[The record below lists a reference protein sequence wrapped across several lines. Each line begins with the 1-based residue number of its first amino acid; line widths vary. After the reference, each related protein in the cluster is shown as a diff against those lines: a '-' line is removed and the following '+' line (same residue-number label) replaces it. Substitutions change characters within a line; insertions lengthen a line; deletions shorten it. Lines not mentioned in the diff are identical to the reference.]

1 MRLEDSTLKVLGGS
15 ASPLLATRLAKEL
28 DVSLGKV
35 DTKRFPD
42 GECYVRIHDDLERED
57 VILVQSTL
65 SDQEVVELLLL
76 QDAIQEYRVRSLITV
91 VPYFGYARQDKLFN
105 NGEAISSRALIQAIQ
120 RNTDTVLLVDVHNLM
135 ILTYFDIPV
144 ENISGMLQIANYLKD
159 AGAEMVLSPD
169 EGSVSRARIV
179 GQIIG
184 TSVDYLEKTR
194 IDGETV
200 KITTKMLDVYRKRVA
215 IVDDII
221 ATGGTIVEAAKQLKD
236 QGAKEVIA
244 ACTHGLYAQGALE
257 KLEKVVDTIVSSDT
271 IENETSAVS
280 VAPELAKAIKNYQ

>member
-1 MRLEDSTLKVLGGS
+1 MKVLGGS
-15 ASPLLATRLAKEL
+15 ASPLLASRLAKEL
-28 DVSLGKV
+28 DVKLGKV

-57 VILVQSTL
+57 VILIQSTR

-76 QDAIQEYRVRSLITV
+76 QDAIQEFRVRSLITV
-91 VPYFGYARQDKLFN
+91 VPYFGYARQDKIFN
-105 NGEAISSRALIQAIQ
+105 RGEAISARAMIQAIQ
-120 RNTDTVLLVDVHNLM
+120 RNTDTLLMVDVHNLS
-135 ILTYFDIPV
+135 ILTHFDIPV
-144 ENISGMLQIANYLKD
+144 ENISGMLQIAHYLKD

-169 EGSVSRARIV
+169 EGSVCRARIV
-179 GQIIG
+179 GQVIG

-221 ATGGTIVEAAKQLKD
+221 ATGGTIVEASKQLKD

-244 ACTHGLYAQGALE
+244 ACTHGLFAQGALQR
-257 KLEKVVDTIVSSDT
+257 LEKVVDTIVSSDT

-280 VAPELAKAIKNYQ
+280 VAPELCKAIKNYQ

>member
-1 MRLEDSTLKVLGGS
+1 VKVLGGS

-28 DVSLGKV
+28 DVALGKV

-57 VILVQSTL
+57 VILVQSTRT
-65 SDQEVVELLLL
+65 DEEVIELLLL
-76 QDAIQEYRVRSLITV
+76 QDAIQEFRVRSLITV

-105 NGEAISSRALIQAIQ
+105 KGEAISSRALIQAIQ
-120 RNTDTVLLVDVHNLM
+120 RNTDTVLLVDVHNLT

-144 ENISGMLQIANYLKD
+144 ENISGMLQIANYLKE

-221 ATGGTIVEAAKQLKD
+221 ATGGTIIEASKQLKD

-244 ACTHGLYAQGALE
+244 ACTHGLYAQGALA

>member
-1 MRLEDSTLKVLGGS
+1 MKVLGGS

-28 DVSLGKV
+28 DVSQGKV

-57 VILVQSTL
+57 VVLVQSTRT
-65 SDQEVVELLLL
+65 DQEVVELLLL
-76 QDAIQEYRVRSLITV
+76 QDSIQEFRVRSLITV

-105 NGEAISSRALIQAIQ
+105 KGEAISSRALIQAIQ
-120 RNTDTVLLVDVHNLM
+120 RNTDTVLLVDVHNLT

-144 ENISGMLQIANYLKD
+144 ENISGMLQIANFLKE

-194 IDGETV
+194 IDGDTV

>member
-1 MRLEDSTLKVLGGS
+1 M
-15 ASPLLATRLAKEL
+15 LATRLAKEL
-28 DVSLGKV
+28 DVALGKV

-57 VILVQSTL
+57 VILVQSTR
-65 SDQEVVELLLL
+65 SDQEAIELLLL
-76 QDAIQEYRVRSLITV
+76 QDAIHEFRVRSLITV
-91 VPYFGYARQDKLFN
+91 VPYFGYARQDKIFN
-105 NGEAISSRALIQAIQ
+105 RGEAISSRALIHAIQ

-144 ENISGMLQIANYLKD
+144 ENISGMLQIAQYLKD

-179 GQIIG
+179 GQIMG

-244 ACTHGLYAQGALE
+244 ACTHGLFAQGALP

>member
-1 MRLEDSTLKVLGGS
+1 LKVLGGS
-15 ASPLLATRLAKEL
+15 ASPLLATRLSKEL
-28 DVSLGKV
+28 DVALGTTT
-35 DTKRFPD
+35 TKRFPD
-42 GECYVRIHDDLERED
+42 GECYVRIKDDLERED
-57 VILVQSTL
+57 VVLVQSTRT
-65 SDQEVVELLLL
+65 DMDIIELLLL

-105 NGEAISSRALIQAIQ
+105 KGEAISSRAIIQAIQ
-120 RNTDTVLLVDVHNLM
+120 RNTDTVLLVDVHNLT

-221 ATGGTIVEAAKQLKD
+221 STGGTIYEAAKQLKD
-236 QGAKEVIA
+236 QGAKEIIA
-244 ACTHGLYAQGALE
+244 ACTHGLYAQSALE
-257 KLEKVVDTIVSSDT
+257 KLEKVVDTIISSDT

>member
-1 MRLEDSTLKVLGGS
+1 MKVLGGS

-28 DVSLGKV
+28 DVALGKV

-57 VILVQSTL
+57 VILVQSTR
-65 SDQEVVELLLL
+65 SDQEVIELLLL
-76 QDAIQEYRVRSLITV
+76 QDAIHEFRVRSLITV
-91 VPYFGYARQDKLFN
+91 VPYFGYARQDKIFN
-105 NGEAISSRALIQAIQ
+105 RGEAISSRALIQAIQ

-144 ENISGMLQIANYLKD
+144 ENISGMLQIAQYLKD

-244 ACTHGLYAQGALE
+244 ACTHGLFAQGALP

>member
-1 MRLEDSTLKVLGGS
+1 MGVTLGLVAGSGRLPFEVAEAARERGV
-15 ASPLLATRLAKEL
+15 RLAIAAIEQNTDPAIESL
-28 DVSLGKV
+28 PSDAFAWLAAGELGK
-35 DTKRFPD
+35 
-42 GECYVRIHDDLERED
+42 
-57 VILVQSTL
+57 
-65 SDQEVVELLLL
+65 
-76 QDAIQEYRVRSLITV
+76 LIE
-91 VPYFGYARQDKLFN
+91 F
-105 NGEAISSRALIQAIQ
+105 
-120 RNTDTVLLVDVHNLM
+120 
-135 ILTYFDIPV
+135 
-144 ENISGMLQIANYLKD
+144 LKG

-280 VAPELAKAIKNYQ
+280 VAPELAKSIKNYQ

>member
-1 MRLEDSTLKVLGGS
+1 M
-15 ASPLLATRLAKEL
+15 LATRLAKEL
-28 DVSLGKV
+28 DVSQGKV

-57 VILVQSTL
+57 VVLVQSTRT
-65 SDQEVVELLLL
+65 DPEVVELLLL

-105 NGEAISSRALIQAIQ
+105 KGEAISSRALIQAIQ
-120 RNTDTVLLVDVHNLM
+120 RNTDTVLLVDVHNLT

-144 ENISGMLQIANYLKD
+144 ENISGMLQIANFLKD

>member
-1 MRLEDSTLKVLGGS
+1 MKVLGGS
-15 ASPLLATRLAKEL
+15 ASPLLSTRLAKEL
-28 DVSLGKV
+28 DVALGKV

-57 VILVQSTL
+57 VILVQSTRT
-65 SDQEVVELLLL
+65 DQEVVELLLL
-76 QDAIQEYRVRSLITV
+76 QDAIHEFRVRSLITV

-105 NGEAISSRALIQAIQ
+105 RGEAISSRALIQAIQ
-120 RNTDTVLLVDVHNLM
+120 RNTDTILLVDVHNLM

-144 ENISGMLQIANYLKD
+144 ENISGLLQIANYLRD

-236 QGAKEVIA
+236 QGAKDVIA
-244 ACTHGLYAQGALE
+244 ACTHGLFAQGALQ

>member
-1 MRLEDSTLKVLGGS
+1 
-15 ASPLLATRLAKEL
+15 LLATRLAKEL
-28 DVSLGKV
+28 DVSQGKV

-57 VILVQSTL
+57 VVLVQSTRT
-65 SDQEVVELLLL
+65 DPEVVELLLL

-105 NGEAISSRALIQAIQ
+105 KGEAISSRALIQAIQ
-120 RNTDTVLLVDVHNLM
+120 RNTDTVLLVDVHNLT

-144 ENISGMLQIANYLKD
+144 ENISGMLQIANFLKD

>member
-1 MRLEDSTLKVLGGS
+1 
-15 ASPLLATRLAKEL
+15 LLATRLSKEL
-28 DVSLGKV
+28 DVSLGTTV
-35 DTKRFPD
+35 TKRFPD
-42 GECYVRIHDDLERED
+42 GECYVHIKDDLERED
-57 VILVQSTL
+57 VILVQSTHT
-65 SDQEVVELLLL
+65 DQDIIELLLL

-105 NGEAISSRALIQAIQ
+105 KGEAISSRAIIQAIQ

-159 AGAEMVLSPD
+159 AGAELVLSPD

-200 KITTKMLDVYRKRVA
+200 KINTKMLDVYRKRVA

-221 ATGGTIVEAAKQLKD
+221 ATGGTILEAAKQLKD

>member
-1 MRLEDSTLKVLGGS
+1 MKVLGGS
-15 ASPLLATRLAKEL
+15 ASPLLATRLAREL
-28 DVSLGKV
+28 DVALGKV

-57 VILVQSTL
+57 VILVQSTRNDEEL
-65 SDQEVVELLLL
+65 VELLLL
-76 QDAIQEYRVRSLITV
+76 QDAIQEFRVRSLITV

-105 NGEAISSRALIQAIQ
+105 KGEAISSRALIQAIQ
-120 RNTDTVLLVDVHNLM
+120 RNTDTVLLCDVHNLM

-144 ENISGMLQIANYLKD
+144 ENVSGMLQIAQYLKD
-159 AGAEMVLSPD
+159 AGVEMVLSPD

-244 ACTHGLYAQGALE
+244 ACTHGLFAQGALE
-257 KLEKVVDTIVSSDT
+257 KLEKVVDTIVSSDS

-280 VAPELAKAIKNYQ
+280 VAPELCKAIKNYQ

>member
-1 MRLEDSTLKVLGGS
+1 M
-15 ASPLLATRLAKEL
+15 LATRLAREL
-28 DVSLGKV
+28 DVAQGKV

-57 VILVQSTL
+57 VILVQSTRT
-65 SDQEVVELLLL
+65 DEEVVELLLL

-105 NGEAISSRALIQAIQ
+105 KGEAISSRAIIQAIQ
-120 RNTDTVLLVDVHNLM
+120 RNTDTVLLCDVHNLM

-144 ENISGMLQIANYLKD
+144 ENVSGMLQIAQYLKD

-194 IDGETV
+194 IDGQTV

-244 ACTHGLYAQGALE
+244 ACTHGLFAQDALP

-280 VAPELAKAIKNYQ
+280 VAPELCKAIKNY

>member
-1 MRLEDSTLKVLGGS
+1 MKVLGGS
-15 ASPLLATRLAKEL
+15 SSPLLATRLAKEL
-28 DVSLGKV
+28 DIALGKV
-35 DTKRFPD
+35 DTRRFPD

-57 VILVQSTL
+57 VILVQSTR

-76 QDAIQEYRVRSLITV
+76 QDAIQEFRVRSLITV
-91 VPYFGYARQDKLFN
+91 VPYFGYARQDKIFN
-105 NGEAISSRALIQAIQ
+105 RGEAISSRALIQAIQ
-120 RNTDTVLLVDVHNLM
+120 RNTDTVLLVDVHNLT

-144 ENISGMLQIANYLKD
+144 ENISGMLQIAKYLKD

-244 ACTHGLYAQGALE
+244 ACTHGLYAQGALP

>member
-1 MRLEDSTLKVLGGS
+1 MKVLGGS

-28 DVSLGKV
+28 DVKLGKV

-57 VILVQSTL
+57 VILVQSTR
-65 SDQEVVELLLL
+65 SDLEVVELLLL

-105 NGEAISSRALIQAIQ
+105 KGESISSRALIQAIQ

-221 ATGGTIVEAAKQLKD
+221 ATGGTITEAAKQLKD

>member
-1 MRLEDSTLKVLGGS
+1 VKVLGGS
-15 ASPLLATRLAKEL
+15 ASPLLAKRLADEL
-28 DVSLGKV
+28 GVKLGIV

-65 SDQEVVELLLL
+65 SDEEVVELLLL

-105 NGEAISSRALIQAIQ
+105 KGEAISSRALIQAIQ

-221 ATGGTIVEAAKQLKD
+221 ATGGTIIEAAKQLKD

-244 ACTHGLYAQGALE
+244 ACTHGLFAQGALQ

-280 VAPELAKAIKNYQ
+280 VAPELAKAIQNYQ

>member
-1 MRLEDSTLKVLGGS
+1 MKVLGGS
-15 ASPLLATRLAKEL
+15 ASPLLASRLAKDL
-28 DVSLGKV
+28 DVKLGTV

-57 VILVQSTL
+57 VILVQSTR
-65 SDQEVVELLLL
+65 SDQEVIELLLL
-76 QDAIQEYRVRSLITV
+76 QDAIQEFRVRSLITV
-91 VPYFGYARQDKLFN
+91 VPYFGYARQDKIFN
-105 NGEAISSRALIQAIQ
+105 KGEAISARALIQAIQ
-120 RNTDTVLLVDVHNLM
+120 RNTDTLLMVDVHNLS
-135 ILTYFDIPV
+135 ILTHFDIPV
-144 ENISGMLQIANYLKD
+144 ENISGMLQIAQYLKD

-221 ATGGTIVEAAKQLKD
+221 ATGGTIVEASRQLKD

-244 ACTHGLYAQGALE
+244 ACTHGLFAQGALQ
-257 KLEKVVDTIVSSDT
+257 KLEKVVDTIISSDT

>member
-1 MRLEDSTLKVLGGS
+1 VKVLGGS
-15 ASPLLATRLAKEL
+15 ASPLLAKRLADEL
-28 DVSLGKV
+28 GVKLGIV

-57 VILVQSTL
+57 VVLVQSTRT
-65 SDQEVVELLLL
+65 DEEVVELLLL

-105 NGEAISSRALIQAIQ
+105 KGEAISSRALIQAIQ

-221 ATGGTIVEAAKQLKD
+221 ATGGTIIEAAKQLKD
-236 QGAKEVIA
+236 QGAREVIA
-244 ACTHGLYAQGALE
+244 ACTHGLYAQGALP

-280 VAPELAKAIKNYQ
+280 VAPELAKAIQNYQ

>member
-1 MRLEDSTLKVLGGS
+1 MKVLGGS
-15 ASPLLATRLAKEL
+15 ASPLLATRLAREL
-28 DVSLGKV
+28 DVALGKV

-57 VILVQSTL
+57 VILVQSTRT
-65 SDQEVVELLLL
+65 DEEVVELLLL
-76 QDAIQEYRVRSLITV
+76 QDAIQEFRVRSLITV

-105 NGEAISSRALIQAIQ
+105 KGEAISSRALIQAIQ
-120 RNTDTVLLVDVHNLM
+120 RNTDTVLLCDVHNLM

-221 ATGGTIVEAAKQLKD
+221 ATGGTIIEAAKQLKD

-244 ACTHGLYAQGALE
+244 ACTHGLFAQGALP

-280 VAPELAKAIKNYQ
+280 VAPELCKAIKNYQ

>member
-1 MRLEDSTLKVLGGS
+1 MKVLGGS
-15 ASPLLATRLAKEL
+15 ASPLLATRLSHEL
-28 DVSLGKV
+28 DVDMGTIV
-35 DTKRFPD
+35 TKRFPD
-42 GECYVRIHDDLERED
+42 GECYVRIKDDLERED
-57 VILVQSTL
+57 VILVQSTKTDL
-65 SDQEVVELLLL
+65 DIIELLLL
-76 QDAIQEYRVRSLITV
+76 QDAIHEYRVRSLITV

-105 NGEAISSRALIQAIQ
+105 RGEAISSRALIQAIQ

-144 ENISGMLQIANYLKD
+144 EYISGMMQIATFLKD

-221 ATGGTIVEAAKQLKD
+221 ATGGTIIEAAKQLKD

-280 VAPELAKAIKNYQ
+280 VAPELAKAIQNYQ

>member
-1 MRLEDSTLKVLGGS
+1 MKVLGGS
-15 ASPLLATRLAKEL
+15 ASPLLASRLAKEL
-28 DVSLGKV
+28 DVKLGKV

-57 VILVQSTL
+57 VILIQSTR

-76 QDAIQEYRVRSLITV
+76 QDAIQEFRVRSLITV
-91 VPYFGYARQDKLFN
+91 VPYFGYARQDKIFN
-105 NGEAISSRALIQAIQ
+105 RGEAISARAMIQAIQ
-120 RNTDTVLLVDVHNLM
+120 RNTDTLLMVDVHNLS
-135 ILTYFDIPV
+135 ILTHFDIPV
-144 ENISGMLQIANYLKD
+144 ENISGMLQIAHYLKD

-169 EGSVSRARIV
+169 EGSVCRARIV
-179 GQIIG
+179 GQVIG

-221 ATGGTIVEAAKQLKD
+221 ATGGTIVEASKQLKD

-244 ACTHGLYAQGALE
+244 ACTHGLFAQGALQ

-280 VAPELAKAIKNYQ
+280 VAPELCKAIKNYQ

>member
-1 MRLEDSTLKVLGGS
+1 MGGS
-15 ASPLLATRLAKEL
+15 ASPLLATRLAREL
-28 DVSLGKV
+28 DVALGKV

-57 VILVQSTL
+57 VILVQSTRNDEEL
-65 SDQEVVELLLL
+65 VELLLL
-76 QDAIQEYRVRSLITV
+76 QDAIQEFRVRSLITV

-105 NGEAISSRALIQAIQ
+105 KGEAISSRALIQAIQ
-120 RNTDTVLLVDVHNLM
+120 RNTDTVLLCDVHNLM

-144 ENISGMLQIANYLKD
+144 ENVSGMLQIAQYLKD
-159 AGAEMVLSPD
+159 AGVEMVLSPD

-244 ACTHGLYAQGALE
+244 ACTHGLFAQGALE
-257 KLEKVVDTIVSSDT
+257 KLEKVVDTIVSSDS

-280 VAPELAKAIKNYQ
+280 VAPELCKAIKNYQ

>member
-1 MRLEDSTLKVLGGS
+1 MLGGS
-15 ASPLLATRLAKEL
+15 ASPLLATRLAREL
-28 DVSLGKV
+28 DVALGKV

-57 VILVQSTL
+57 VILVQSTRNDEEL
-65 SDQEVVELLLL
+65 VELLLL
-76 QDAIQEYRVRSLITV
+76 QDAIQEFRVRSLITV

-105 NGEAISSRALIQAIQ
+105 KGEAISSRALIQAIQ
-120 RNTDTVLLVDVHNLM
+120 RNTDTVLLCDVHNLM

-144 ENISGMLQIANYLKD
+144 ENVSGMLQIAQYLKD
-159 AGAEMVLSPD
+159 AGVEMVLSPD

-244 ACTHGLYAQGALE
+244 ACTHGLFAQGALE
-257 KLEKVVDTIVSSDT
+257 KLEKVVDTIVSSDS

-280 VAPELAKAIKNYQ
+280 VAPELCKAIKNYQ

>member
-1 MRLEDSTLKVLGGS
+1 MKVLGGS
-15 ASPLLATRLAKEL
+15 ASPLLAQRLAKEL
-28 DVSLGKV
+28 GVVCGKTV
-35 DTKRFPD
+35 TKRFPD
-42 GECYVRIHDDLERED
+42 GECYVRVMDDLERED
-57 VILVQSTL
+57 VVLVQSTTT
-65 SDQEVVELLLL
+65 DQNLVELLLL
-76 QDAIQEYRVRSLITV
+76 QDAIHEYRVRSLITV
-91 VPYFGYARQDKLFN
+91 VPYFGYARQDKAFN
-105 NGEAISSRALIQAIQ
+105 RGEPISSRALIQAIQ
-120 RNTDTVLLVDVHNLM
+120 RNTDTVLLVDIHNLTV
-135 ILTYFDIPV
+135 LTYFDIPV
-144 ENISGMLQIANYLKD
+144 ENISGMLQIADYLKG

-179 GQIIG
+179 GQTIG

-200 KITTKMLDVYRKRVA
+200 KITTKVLDVYRKRVA

-221 ATGGTIVEAAKQLKD
+221 ATGGTILEAAKQLKD

-244 ACTHGLYAQGALE
+244 ACTHGLFAQGALP
-257 KLEKVVDTIVSSDT
+257 KLEAACDTIVSSDT

>member
-1 MRLEDSTLKVLGGS
+1 
-15 ASPLLATRLAKEL
+15 
-28 DVSLGKV
+28 
-35 DTKRFPD
+35 
-42 GECYVRIHDDLERED
+42 
-57 VILVQSTL
+57 
-65 SDQEVVELLLL
+65 
-76 QDAIQEYRVRSLITV
+76 
-91 VPYFGYARQDKLFN
+91 
-105 NGEAISSRALIQAIQ
+105 LIQAIQ

-144 ENISGMLQIANYLKD
+144 ENISGMLQIATFLKD

-221 ATGGTIVEAAKQLKD
+221 ATGGTIIEAAKQLKD

-244 ACTHGLYAQGALE
+244 ACTHGLYAQDALE

-280 VAPELAKAIKNYQ
+280 VAPELAKAIQNYQ

>member
-1 MRLEDSTLKVLGGS
+1 
-15 ASPLLATRLAKEL
+15 LLATRLAREL
-28 DVSLGKV
+28 DVSQGKV

-42 GECYVRIHDDLERED
+42 GECYVRVHDDLERED
-57 VILVQSTL
+57 VILVQSTKTDL
-65 SDQEVVELLLL
+65 DIIELLLL

-105 NGEAISSRALIQAIQ
+105 KGEAISSRALIQAIQ

-135 ILTYFDIPV
+135 ILTYFDLPV

-221 ATGGTIVEAAKQLKD
+221 STGGTIVEAAKQLKD

-244 ACTHGLYAQGALE
+244 ACTHGLFAQGALE

-280 VAPELAKAIKNYQ
+280 VAPELAKAIQNYQ

>member
-1 MRLEDSTLKVLGGS
+1 MKVLGGS
-15 ASPLLATRLAKEL
+15 ASPLLASRLAKEL
-28 DVSLGKV
+28 DVKLGTV

-57 VILVQSTL
+57 VILVQSTR
-65 SDQEVVELLLL
+65 SDLEVVELLLL
-76 QDAIQEYRVRSLITV
+76 QDAIQEFRVRSLITV
-91 VPYFGYARQDKLFN
+91 VPYFGYARQDKMFN
-105 NGEAISSRALIQAIQ
+105 RGEAISARAMIQAIQ
-120 RNTDTVLLVDVHNLM
+120 RNTDTLLMVDVHNLS
-135 ILTYFDIPV
+135 ILTHFDIPV
-144 ENISGMLQIANYLKD
+144 ENISGMLQIAHYLKD

-221 ATGGTIVEAAKQLKD
+221 ATGGTIVEASRQLKD

-244 ACTHGLYAQGALE
+244 ACTHGLFAQGALQ

-280 VAPELAKAIKNYQ
+280 VAPELAKAIKNYH

>member
-1 MRLEDSTLKVLGGS
+1 VKVLGGS
-15 ASPLLATRLAKEL
+15 ASPLLTTRLAREL
-28 DVSLGKV
+28 DVGQGKV

-57 VILVQSTL
+57 VILVQSTK
-65 SDQEVVELLLL
+65 SDLDVIELLLL

-105 NGEAISSRALIQAIQ
+105 KGEAISSRALIQAIQ

-280 VAPELAKAIKNYQ
+280 VAPELAKAIQNYQ

>member
-1 MRLEDSTLKVLGGS
+1 MKVLGGS
-15 ASPLLATRLAKEL
+15 ASPLLTTRLAREL
-28 DVSLGKV
+28 DVAQGKV

-57 VILVQSTL
+57 VILVQSTRT
-65 SDQEVVELLLL
+65 DMDVIELLLL
-76 QDAIQEYRVRSLITV
+76 QDAIQEFRVRSLITV

-105 NGEAISSRALIQAIQ
+105 KGEAISSRALIQAIQ
-120 RNTDTVLLVDVHNLM
+120 RNTDTILLVDVHNLM

-236 QGAKEVIA
+236 QGAREVIA